1 MSLSASRSS
10 SRDYSPILS
19 PLALLLCAFLSA
31 SCASASHVHEERP
44 GSVILSEEEHRVLRH
59 AADQVPRLA
68 QELSGLKT
76 ELGVLRSRLGPIEQ
90 RTGLA
95 KIKSSKLER
104 LDTVD
109 RRATLWDAA
118 YVEYPGAKARK
129 RGLKSHLK
137 GFQGAVIAFW
147 ATWCVPCISDE
158 ELAHLRV
165 MQHKLRRQGIE
176 LISVAIDDLSL
187 VQNHEKAAKWI
198 YPLWH
203 KKDGHLAMLPESFIK
218 KVGVNLP
225 LFLVVSK
232 EGEICE
238 FYNQKLDT
246 IALRDIITAAGP
258 VCGH

>member
-1 MSLSASRSS
+1 MIALAASLT
-10 SRDYSPILS
+10 L
-19 PLALLLCAFLSA
+19 
-31 SCASASHVHEERP
+31 SCASATHTHQERP
-44 GSVILSEEEHRVLRH
+44 GTVTLSDEEHRVLRH

-68 QELSGLKT
+68 EELAGLRT

-95 KIKSSKLER
+95 KLKSQKLQRIESAE
-104 LDTVD
+104 
-109 RRATLWDAA
+109 RRATLWEGS
-118 YVEYPGAKARK
+118 YIEYPGAKPRK

-147 ATWCVPCISDE
+147 ATWCIPCISDE

-165 MQHKLRRQGIE
+165 MQRRLRRQGIE
-176 LISVAIDDLSL
+176 LVSVAIDDLAL
-187 VQNHEKAAKWI
+187 VRGHEKASKWI

-203 KKDGHLAMLPESFIK
+203 KKDGHLGMLPESFIK
-218 KVGVNLP
+218 QVGVNLP
-225 LFLVVSK
+225 LFLVVSQ

-258 VCGH
+258 VCVR